1 MDLNGC
7 CGLRVGEGIWV
18 YGFCCVVMS
27 LCLVEVVWASGCMCS
42 VPGLIRLAW
51 CGRLCFEVF
60 CGLCGCFESSV
71 CCVFGCHGL
80 LYGTHAMFA
89 TWGVVLLCLCLL
101 WFSLS
106 IGVVVVWC
114 VVLSFLCVEGFL
126 VGHHWVVCCVISASR
141 FCDWIV

>member
-89 TWGVVLLCLCLL
+89 TWGVVLLCLCLFVV
-101 WFSLS
+101 FSEY
-106 IGVVVVWC
+106 WC
-114 VVLSFLCVEGFL
+114 SCG
-126 VGHHWVVCCVISASR
+126 VVCCAEFSVCGGLPGWASLGGVL
-141 FCDWIV
+141 CDICI